1 MKIKGR
7 GAYLNP
13 PNRFIPVYY
22 EKETDSMGDEEPS
35 SGTEFYRDESRT
47 VITYNE
53 SPDLGFNAG
62 LNPYRGCEHG
72 CVYCY
77 ARPTHEYFGFSS
89 GLDFETKIMV
99 KEKAPELLKK
109 ELSSRRWVPQVVHM
123 SGVTDPYQPVERYM
137 KITRRC
143 LEVFLEFKNP
153 VAIVTK
159 NYSILRDVD
168 ILKKLAEMNLVSV
181 CISITT
187 IDEELRRKLEPRTV
201 TAERRFEAV
210 SVLSH
215 SKIPVGVLISPI
227 IPSLNDDEIPEIL
240 KRAKEA
246 GAYFA
251 WYSLLRLPYKV
262 KEIFIAWLRENY
274 PLREKKILNKIRGVH
289 NGKLC
294 SSEFFTRFSGRGQ
307 YAELFEGLF
316 IAFMKKTGFVNHY
329 PDLRTDLF
337 TVPKGQMRLFKS

>member
-1 MKIKGR
+1 MKVKGR

-22 EKETDSMGDEEPS
+22 EKNTDSTWDEEPS
-35 SGTEFYRDESRT
+35 PATEFYRDESKT
-47 VITYNE
+47 AITYNE
-53 SPDLGFNAG
+53 SLDLGFNAG

-77 ARPTHEYFGFSS
+77 ARPSHEYFGLSS
-89 GLDFETKIMV
+89 GLDFETKIFI
-99 KEKAPELLKK
+99 KEKAPELLRK

-159 NYSILRDVD
+159 NYSILRDLD
-168 ILKKLAEMNLVSV
+168 ILKKLAEMSLVSV

-187 IDEELRRKLEPRTV
+187 MDEELRRKLEPRTV
-201 TAERRFEAV
+201 TSERRFEAV
-210 SVLSH
+210 RILSENG
-215 SKIPVGVLISPI
+215 IPAGILVSPI
-227 IPSLNDDEIPEIL
+227 IPSLNDEEIPEIL
-240 KRAKEA
+240 RMAKEA
-246 GAYFA
+246 GAQFA
-251 WYSLLRLPYKV
+251 WYSLIRLPYKV
-262 KEIFIAWLRENY
+262 KDIFIAWLRENY
-274 PLREKKILNKIRGVH
+274 PLREKKILNKIRSIH

-294 SSEFFTRFSGRGQ
+294 SGEFFTRFSGRGE

-316 IAFMKKTGFVNHY
+316 NASMKKLGFVNHY

-337 TVPKGQMRLFKS
+337 AVPGAQMRLFNG